1 MHSKNFL
8 VVNKMNQQRV
18 VDYIFQYLYDLGI
31 EDVFTLTGGGAMF
44 LNDGIIS
51 HGRMNAICNH
61 HEQACAMA
69 AVGYA
74 KYRND
79 FAAVVITSGC
89 GATNAM
95 TGLLDAWQDNVPV
108 IFISGQVKL
117 KETTAMVDVPLR
129 QFGVQE
135 ADIIS
140 VVKPLTKYAEMIK
153 EAGSI
158 AYHLEKAAHIAK
170 TGRPGPVWLDIPQDI
185 QGAIVDENNL
195 NHYTPDDSQVP
206 GLQKEDADF
215 LLDAIH
221 QAERPIVIAGNGI
234 RLSGQVSEFR
244 DFIKHHNLPTSVSYL
259 GPDLLTQA
267 DPLYVGRLGNKG
279 DRAGNFAVQNADLII
294 SIGCRLSVALTGFEY
309 QMFGREAQLV
319 VIDIDANEHKKNTV
333 RIDRL
338 IHADVR
344 EFFKAVES
352 SSTPARSEWIE
363 TCNRWKQSWPVS
375 QDSYPEPLVNK
386 YEFIKSLSDQM
397 SADAVVVSDAGSSY
411 YVASQALLINSTEQR
426 YLTSGAQADMGF
438 TLPAAIG
445 ACVARKNLDV
455 IGITGDGSLQLNLQ
469 ELQTVKH
476 HGLPI
481 KLFVW
486 NNEGYLSIRATQR
499 KFFEERYIG
508 TNESSG
514 VSFPDLSKIAS
525 AYGID
530 YLRIDSSDKLPI
542 GIQSVLA
549 HQGPIICEVFCPPD
563 QEIIPAVSAMKK
575 EDGSMVS
582 KPMEDM
588 YPYLPRDEFYEN
600 MIITPLDEE

>member
-1 MHSKNFL
+1 
-8 VVNKMNQQRV
+8 
-18 VDYIFQYLYDLGI
+18 
-31 EDVFTLTGGGAMF
+31 
-44 LNDGIIS
+44 
-51 HGRMNAICNH
+51 
-61 HEQACAMA
+61 
-69 AVGYA
+69 
-74 KYRND
+74 
-79 FAAVVITSGC
+79 
-89 GATNAM
+89 
-95 TGLLDAWQDNVPV
+95 
-108 IFISGQVKL
+108 
-117 KETTAMVDVPLR
+117 
-129 QFGVQE
+129 
-135 ADIIS
+135 
-140 VVKPLTKYAEMIK
+140 
-153 EAGSI
+153 
-158 AYHLEKAAHIAK
+158 
-170 TGRPGPVWLDIPQDI
+170 
-185 QGAIVDENNL
+185 
-195 NHYTPDDSQVP
+195 
-206 GLQKEDADF
+206 
-215 LLDAIH
+215 
-221 QAERPIVIAGNGI
+221 
-234 RLSGQVSEFR
+234 
-244 DFIKHHNLPTSVSYL
+244 
-259 GPDLLTQA
+259 
-267 DPLYVGRLGNKG
+267 
-279 DRAGNFAVQNADLII
+279 
-294 SIGCRLSVALTGFEY
+294 
-309 QMFGREAQLV
+309 
-319 VIDIDANEHKKNTV
+319 
-333 RIDRL
+333 
-338 IHADVR
+338 
-344 EFFKAVES
+344 
-352 SSTPARSEWIE
+352 
-363 TCNRWKQSWPVS
+363 
-375 QDSYPEPLVNK
+375 
-386 YEFIKSLSDQM
+386 
-397 SADAVVVSDAGSSY
+397 
-411 YVASQALLINSTEQR
+411 
-426 YLTSGAQADMGF
+426 MGF